1 MSIAILFFQFK
12 SIPLE
17 TFSFNI
23 MHFVS
28 IKKII
33 IIIFLGILFFGDFN
47 IIKGKIK
54 TLLKKS
60 KLKALKEK

>member
-1 MSIAILFFQFK
+1 
-12 SIPLE
+12 
-17 TFSFNI
+17 

-47 IIKGKIK
+47 IIKGRIK